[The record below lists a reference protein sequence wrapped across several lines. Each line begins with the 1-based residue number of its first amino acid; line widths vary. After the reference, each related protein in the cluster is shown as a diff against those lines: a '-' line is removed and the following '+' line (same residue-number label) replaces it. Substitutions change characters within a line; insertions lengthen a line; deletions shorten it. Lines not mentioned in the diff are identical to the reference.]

1 MVDMKKVLGRIPVFR
16 YDGTAKVMYN
26 AFLIFASLAGTIITS
41 YRLTFRDIRLD
52 VLYWLITAVYVLDI
66 PYTFNQSVKKGLV
79 VYADRREHCP
89 PVPEGLVH
97 RRRDRRHPFRGDLF
111 PLHRPR
117 RLAAVGVVLLD
128 IIVIT
133 KVLKMAKI
141 SKVSAI
147 FRDIRESLSVNPAL
161 MRLVT
166 FAFWFVTVIHLMACG
181 WVLIGASEASRSPF
195 DQYLRGLYW
204 TVTTIATIGYGD
216 YTPNHDSNPQI
227 IYTIVVMIFGVGM
240 YGYIIGNVATLIANL
255 DTARATYQEKM
266 EEINDFLRTR
276 RVPGLLQKRVRDY
289 YAYLWE
295 TRKSVTSVSITEEL
309 PHTLSMEILLF
320 LNQKI
325 LQKVSLFKSA
335 NEIFIREIVQLLQPM
350 VFLPD
355 DYIIRQGEFGDCMYF
370 LSEGDVEVL
379 VASAQGGAA
388 RAGLAIRRD
397 RAHPGREAHGEHPR
411 PVVLRR
417 VQAFQGGLRR
427 PARPVSGFRRTGEE
441 GRRGPAEGHEGK
453 DPDAPTPGHRPGDHE
468 HPASP
473 VPENSVFLE
482 PAGGIEHSWR
492 HA

>member
-1 MVDMKKVLGRIPVFR
+1 MVDIKKVLRAIPVFR
-16 YDGTAKVMYN
+16 YDGSAKVIYN
-26 AFLIFASLAGTIITS
+26 AFLIFSALAGTIITS
-41 YRLTFRDIRLD
+41 YRLTFRDVRLD
-52 VLYWLITAVYVLDI
+52 VLYWLITAVYILDI
-66 PYTFNQSVKKGLV
+66 PYTFNQAVKKGLDIFT
-79 VYADRREHCP
+79 DRRSIARLYLRGWFA
-89 PVPEGLVH
+89 VDVIAAI
-97 RRRDRRHPFRGDLF
+97 PF
-111 PLHRPR
+111 
-117 RLAAVGVVLLD
+117 AAVFLVLTGREGFGVGVLLD
-128 IIVIT
+128 IIVFT

-216 YTPNHDSNPQI
+216 YTPSHDSNLQI
-227 IYTIVVMIFGVGM
+227 VYTMVVMIFGVGM

-255 DTARATYQEKM
+255 DTARATYQDKM
-266 EEINDFLRTR
+266 EEINDFLRTK

-289 YAYLWE
+289 YAYLWA

-325 LQKVSLFKSA
+325 LQKVSLFQSA
-335 NEIFIREIVQLLQPM
+335 NEIFIREIIQLLQPM
-350 VFLPD
+350 VFLPA

-379 VASAQGGAA
+379 VGDTKVAQLGAGSPFGETALIQGERRMASIRARSYCDVYKLSKVDFDALRVRYPDFDAQVKKVVED
-388 RAGLAIRRD
+388 RLKDTHEKTRVPQNHLSEPPRRS
-397 RAHPGREAHGEHPR
+397 RTPR
-411 PVVLRR
+411 KPR
-417 VQAFQGGLRR
+417 
-427 PARPVSGFRRTGEE
+427 S
-441 GRRGPAEGHEGK
+441 
-453 DPDAPTPGHRPGDHE
+453 
-468 HPASP
+468 
-473 VPENSVFLE
+473 
-482 PAGGIEHSWR
+482 
-492 HA
+492 